1 MRRAVRAALAL
12 AVAAGLAAASGTPS
26 LAQEQQP
33 PAVPVAPGSSK
44 APAAPTA
51 DDANKVKLPPLLVA
65 GRQRGNFPA
74 VAAAIV
80 RPDGTVNH
88 AVLGVR
94 RLGSTDVVRLDD
106 RWHLGSCGKAMTATL
121 IGMLVEKGTLRWETT
136 LAEAFPE
143 LADRMHEKYRAVT
156 LERLLQGRGGVPAE
170 FGAGLWDRVVAF
182 RGSPRQ
188 ARMLIV
194 EDVLSRP
201 PLEGDQY
208 VYSSVAWVIAGAM
221 AEGAADVAYEDLMRS
236 MLFEPLGMTTAGFGA
251 PGEPVAEGHKPV
263 RMDAPRGH
271 YASGLSQEPGPRADN
286 PPAFAPAGSVH
297 ASMEDWGKF
306 IAFQLRGLTG
316 KPSPLKPQTWARIM
330 NPPEGQN
337 AAMGWV
343 VHGRE
348 WAGGVAMTHDGSNG
362 RWYSV
367 AWMAPR
373 KEFAVLVAT
382 NIGGGNVGIACNQ
395 LAWDVIQEHLRLTEG
410 REPTPSGR

>member
-1 MRRAVRAALAL
+1 MMRRAVLALTVAAGTAVASGAALA
-12 AVAAGLAAASGTPS
+12 
-26 LAQEQQP
+26 QDDP
-33 PAVPVAPGSSK
+33 PAIPTAPGSSTPPP
-44 APAAPTA
+44 APAPE
-51 DDANKVKLPPLLVA
+51 DATKVNLPPLLVA

-80 RPDGTVNH
+80 RPEGTVNH

-94 RLGSTDVVRLDD
+94 RLESRDVVRLDD
-106 RWHLGSCGKAMTATL
+106 GWHLGSCGKAMTATL
-121 IGMLVEKGTLRWETT
+121 IGMLVEKGKLRWEMT
-136 LAEAFPE
+136 LAEAFPD
-143 LADRMHEKYRAVT
+143 LADRMHEGYRAVT

-182 RGSPRQ
+182 NGSPRE
-188 ARMLIV
+188 ARMIIV

-221 AEGAADVAYEDLMRS
+221 AEAAAGEGGEAFEDLMQS

-251 PGEPVAEGHKPV
+251 PGKPVEEGRKPV

-271 YASGLSQEPGPRADN
+271 FASGLSQEPGPKADN

-306 IAFQLRGLTG
+306 IAFQLRALTG
-316 KPSPLKPQTWARIM
+316 KPSPLKPETWAKIM

-337 AAMGWV
+337 AAMGWI

-382 NIGGGNVGIACNQ
+382 NMGGGNVGIACNQ

-410 REPTPSGR
+410 REPTPTGR